1 MTPAVVVRLPYV
13 SPPLRSNDRM
23 NRWRKAVVT
32 DSVRSAARIVTKAQ
46 KLAPMTGPV
55 RVVFVWTV
63 TDRRRRDVGASAPTS
78 KAALDGIVDS
88 GLLRGDHSTV
98 VTSET
103 CRIELGD
110 KPGCR
115 IEIWRNE

>member
-1 MTPAVVVRLPYV
+1 MTPAVVVRLPYFW
-13 SPPLRSNDRM
+13 PPLRSNDRM
-23 NRWRKAVVT
+23 NRWRKAEWT
-32 DSVRSAARIVTKAQ
+32 SNIRHAAKILTKAQ
-46 KLAPMTGPV
+46 KLPPITGPV

-63 TDRRRRDVGASAPTS
+63 CDNHRRDVSASAPTS

-88 GLLRGDHSTV
+88 GLLSGDHSTV

-103 CRIELGD
+103 CRIEVGD

-115 IEIWRNE
+115 IEIWEDA